1 MRCMKYIVLLREINI
16 SGKNKISMEELKK
29 YLIENEYQSVYT
41 YLNSGNIILESN
53 ESNKENIVKNIH
65 SFIKEKFD
73 LEIRVFV
80 ISYLELE
87 DLLNN
92 APSWWGTGNKEIYDN
107 IIFILP
113 PVQSNEVK
121 NVLGNLNEKVE
132 KIYEYK
138 NYFFWSYELKNY
150 RKSNWWVK
158 TSSTYIKDSITIR
171 TANTVKKLL
180 EICKK

>member
-1 MRCMKYIVLLREINI
+1 MKYIVLLRGINI

-29 YLIENEYQSVYT
+29 YLIENKYQSVYT

-53 ESNKENIVKNIH
+53 ESNKEDIVKNIH
-65 SFIKEKFD
+65 SLIEEKFD
-73 LEIRVFV
+73 LEIPVFV

-87 DLLNN
+87 NLLSNS
-92 APSWWGTGNKEIYDN
+92 PSWWGTGNK
-107 IIFILP
+107 
-113 PVQSNEVK
+113 Q
-121 NVLGNLNEKVE
+121 
-132 KIYEYK
+132 IYEYK
-138 NYFFWSYELKNY
+138 NCFFWSYELKNY